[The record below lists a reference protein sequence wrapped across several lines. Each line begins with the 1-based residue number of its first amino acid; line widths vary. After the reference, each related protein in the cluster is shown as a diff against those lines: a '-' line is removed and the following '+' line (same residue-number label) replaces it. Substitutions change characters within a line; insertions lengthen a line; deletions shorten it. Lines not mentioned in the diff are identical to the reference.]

1 MKMPYPVGKF
11 PILRRLAAAAVVA
24 TALSGPAFAAK
35 DVIVGYVDDL
45 SSSAAEAGTDSLY
58 AVKIALDEINAK
70 GGIGGHPIKLI
81 VYDNKADPQLAA
93 TFVTRLAEDDGAL
106 AMIGGNQSV
115 PTAAAIPA
123 ANEEAI
129 PFFGLTAAIDS
140 FTNPITPYYFR
151 IGGSNSQDAAAI
163 SAMIASGGF
172 RRVAIINN
180 SLSFGIDGG
189 NSMEREL
196 KAKGI
201 PIVAR
206 ETYDINAADL
216 VPPVI
221 RIRDAKPDII
231 IIYPY
236 PADGGRIVRT
246 MYEMKV
252 DAVKVV
258 SRQAM
263 FDAFRKIAG
272 AAADGVL
279 TNNTADLDRP
289 DVQKFMQTL
298 TEQHGKRP
306 PAFYTFAAYDAAKIV
321 TQVASQPEVQAA
333 LAKDDV
339 AGARVA
345 ARDAVERIGKFTG
358 LQGPTGASYQ
368 FSATRHQGPPDN
380 NWFTWLELQN
390 GGFVD
395 ADLKKIKPP
404 SE

>member
-1 MKMPYPVGKF
+1 MPKRTTKYSV
-11 PILRRLAAAAVVA
+11 LSRLTAAALMA
-24 TALSGPAFAAK
+24 TTAFSTQALAAK
-35 DVIVGYVDDL
+35 DVIIGYVDDL
-45 SSSAAEAGTDSLY
+45 SSAAAEAGTDSLY
-58 AVKIALDEINAK
+58 AVKIALAEINAK
-70 GGIGGHPIKLI
+70 GGIGGRPVKLI
-81 VYDNKADPQLAA
+81 AYDSKTDPQLAA
-93 TFVTRLAEDDGAL
+93 TFVTRLAEDDDAL
-106 AMIGGNQSV
+106 AVIGGNQSV

-123 ANEEAI
+123 ANEEKI
-129 PFFGLTAAIDS
+129 PYFGLTAAIDS

-163 SAMIASGGF
+163 AAMIASGGF
-172 RRVAIINN
+172 RRIAIINN

-189 NSMEREL
+189 NAMEREL
-196 KAKGI
+196 KAKGV

-221 RIRDAKPDII
+221 KVRDAKPDII

-252 DAVKVV
+252 DAFKIV

-263 FDAFRKIAG
+263 FDAFRKISG
-272 AAADGVL
+272 DTSNGVL
-279 TNNTADLDRP
+279 INNTADLDRP

-298 TEQHGKRP
+298 IEQHGKRP
-306 PAFYTFAAYDAAKIV
+306 PAFYTFAAYDAARIV
-321 TQVASQPEVQAA
+321 MEVAAQPEVQAA

-339 AGARVA
+339 PAARVA
-345 ARDAVERIGKFTG
+345 ARNAVERIGKFVG
-358 LQGPTGASYQ
+358 LQGHTGASYQ
-368 FSATRHQGPPDN
+368 FSATRHQGPPDS
-380 NWFTWLELQN
+380 NWFTWLELRN

-395 ADLKKIKPP
+395 ADLAKVKPP
-404 SE
+404 TN